1 MIQMISRL
9 MSLFV
14 KKPITVEEYKVEEW
28 FLNSKNELF
37 MKINSEL
44 ALIGEK
50 LVIEKQKVERIL
62 DRIIKN
68 KFKGDN
74 YEFIELNKSKY
85 TDKIR
90 AYMNNLILPR
100 ATGIND
106 FFVRYSKLREDLNNI
121 SHEILKDKYENE
133 LEEIDDHINKM
144 DKIIQGIKN
153 QGDIKNLKAIEKNI
167 DDLKKSYNY
176 IDILNKKLE
185 EKKEEIFLYEK
196 KGLKLQTEINQ
207 VQSSVAYLNYKNEQ
221 EQLKEL
227 KSNINIKETELLD
240 KFENIKKIMNE
251 YKKIAVDENI
261 IGKYLENPLIALK
274 QDMHLKIAD
283 EFDKINQYNKEGK
296 FDYSIKIDKEYLSK
310 FLNLYGQLLVKEKK
324 LMESIENSIVNNQ
337 LIELLKES
345 DQYHEKIFKIKK
357 QIDDLKREI
366 ESVDRERIK
375 ELIQIHVKD
384 VFNIKILIS

>member
-1 MIQMISRL
+1 